1 MNALTLG
8 TLSTGALT
16 ATSTGALNL
25 GTGSV
30 GGNLVATSNN
40 GAISQAGALSV
51 SGISTLNAGTGTITL
66 AQVNNDFTGAV
77 TATGK
82 GVSITDRSEEHTSEL
97 QSLMRISY
105 ADFCLK
111 KKN

>member
-40 GAISQAGALSV
+40 GAISQPGALGV
-51 SGISTLNAGTGTITL
+51 SRISTLIAGPGTITL
-66 AQVNNDFTGAV
+66 AQANNDFPAAVNPSGGEPPTTGSAERRES
-77 TATGK
+77 G
-82 GVSITDRSEEHTSEL
+82 G
-97 QSLMRISY
+97 Q
-105 ADFCLK
+105 
-111 KKN
+111 